1 MSAIANLIDNA
12 VKYSEPGSAVTV
24 STDLDGEHVEV
35 AVRDAGIGIPG
46 RDLERIFE
54 RFYRVDQARSRAT
67 GGTGLGLAIVRHV
80 ARAHGGDITVESIEG
95 QGSTFRFVL
104 PLARGL
110 DGGAVGEAGDL
121 LMPDAPLIL
130 VVDDEQSYRDALRV
144 ALEREG
150 FRVEVAADGAEAIE
164 RFDAVRPALVLLDVM
179 LPRISGIDVCREM
192 RSRSQVPI
200 IMVTARNAEIDAV
213 VGLEVGADDYVT
225 KPFRLR
231 ELVAR
236 VRAALRRG
244 RSDDA
249 AGVAQPGEVLE
260 IGDVRLDAARHEVAV
275 RGERVALPLKEFELL
290 ELLLANAGRVL
301 TRDVLI
307 DRVWGPNYYGDT
319 KTLDVH
325 VKRLRAKVE
334 DDPGHPARIVTV
346 RGVGYRYEKV

>member
-1 MSAIANLIDNA
+1 
-12 VKYSEPGSAVTV
+12 
-24 STDLDGEHVEV
+24 
-35 AVRDAGIGIPG
+35 
-46 RDLERIFE
+46 
-54 RFYRVDQARSRAT
+54 
-67 GGTGLGLAIVRHV
+67 
-80 ARAHGGDITVESIEG
+80 
-95 QGSTFRFVL
+95 
-104 PLARGL
+104 
-110 DGGAVGEAGDL
+110 
-121 LMPDAPLIL
+121 MPDAPLIL
-130 VVDDEQSYRDALRV
+130 VVDDEQSYRDALRI

-150 FRVEVAADGAEAIE
+150 FRVEVAADGAEAIA

-179 LPRISGIDVCREM
+179 LPRISGVDVCREI
-192 RSRSQVPI
+192 RTRSQVPI

-244 RSDDA
+244 RGEDS
-249 AGVAQPGEVLE
+249 GVAQADEVLE